1 VLADARLEDD
11 ANAKDDDD
19 DLEDA
24 RMRLSLAILW
34 LADSEE
40 EGEDES
46 GDDKKGGKNAKTKN
60 GK

>member
-1 VLADARLEDD
+1 MLADARLEDD
-11 ANAKDDDD
+11 ANDDDD

-46 GDDKKGGKNAKTKN
+46 GDDKKGGKNAKTK
-60 GK
+60 KKAE